1 MSKGASGATK
11 VLFVCAQNVLRS
23 QAAAALFNKYRTR
36 DDVSADSAGVR
47 VEKPG
52 ETITERMEYSD
63 GAKNVVACLAE
74 EGIDITKNTRKS
86 VEQSELDTYDRIVVM
101 AEPELVPDWLSAHE
115 KYEYWYI
122 EDPRYKGLE
131 ETKKTQELIKSRV
144 LSLIAERGY

>member
-1 MSKGASGATK
+1 MANRI
-11 VLFVCAQNVLRS
+11 LFICAQNVLRS

-52 ETITERMEYSD
+52 ETIAERMEYSD
-63 GAKNVVACLAE
+63 GAKNIVACLAE
-74 EGIDITKNTRKS
+74 EGIDIAKNTRRS
-86 VEQSELDTYDRIVVM
+86 VDQSELDAYDRIVVM
-101 AEPELVPDWLSAHE
+101 AEPELVPHWLSEHTS
-115 KYEYWYI
+115 YEYWYI

-144 LSLIAERGY
+144 LSLIAERSY